1 MLIGSCLLNPFAYEG
16 EEIMLDAVRANLSVW
31 TVSFDASFSKQ
42 VLSYLEHALPGVILL
57 CHYDIPSVIVEDDDI
72 ELMFVTRRLC
82 LHPNCSCDYDDVT
95 EDSEADDGLK
105 AVAGRG
111 SFIGMDM
118 SLLNLRPGYMAKLH
132 SRLRPI
138 EDRYRF
144 FFGDLEREV
153 KEFYFLLQNFEES
166 LEGDSIEGS
175 MNNSVDSC
183 RKTLD
188 SHYIDASVKI
198 VDLGN
203 SCFIHKHFTEDIQTR
218 QYRSP
223 EVIIG
228 AGYNT
233 SADIWSFACII
244 FELLT
249 GDMLFDPHAGAN
261 WDRDEDHLAMMI
273 ELIGYFP
280 RKLIVAGKN
289 SSQFFNKRGELK
301 HISQLKIWKLRD
313 VLIDKYKLSVEDS
326 EEIADFLG
334 GALEVGV
341 VFANIF

>member
-1 MLIGSCLLNPFAYEG
+1 
-16 EEIMLDAVRANLSVW
+16 MLDSTREKISVW
-31 TVSFDASFSKQ
+31 AVSFDASWSKYIFA
-42 VLSYLEHALPGVILL
+42 YLEHALPGVLLL
-57 CHYDIPSVIVEDDDI
+57 CHYDIPSVIVEEDDI

-82 LHPNCSCDYDDVT
+82 LHPNCTCDYDDAIDGNE
-95 EDSEADDGLK
+95 EDNLK
-105 AVAGRG
+105 AIAGRG
-111 SFIGMDM
+111 SFIGMDV
-118 SLLNLRPGYMAKLH
+118 SLLNLRPGYLLELN

-138 EDRYRF
+138 EERYRF
-144 FFGDLEREV
+144 FFGDIESEV
-153 KEFYFLLQNFEES
+153 KEFYSLLQSIEES
-166 LEGDSIEGS
+166 LEGDSVEGS
-175 MNNSVDSC
+175 MNNSVDSYA
-183 RKTLD
+183 KILD
-188 SHYIDASVKI
+188 DQYMKMPVKI

-203 SCFIHKHFTEDIQTR
+203 SCFVHKHFTEDIQTR

-233 SADIWSFACII
+233 SADIWSFACVV

-249 GDMLFDPHAGAN
+249 GDMLFDPHAGAS

-301 HISQLKIWKLRD
+301 HIDQLKMWKLRD
-313 VLIDKYKLSVEDS
+313 VLIDKYKLSAADAEDT
-326 EEIADFLG
+326 ADFLG
-334 GALEVGV
+334 GALEVNRNSVDSLKG
-341 VFANIF
+341 